1 MVVTRR
7 KAAALVLVAMATLG
21 AGAAPAAVG
30 ASGVPDATAA
40 PGAMVVPDATA
51 VAPGAGAGAMPG
63 AMLGVGTG
71 ADSEHGAAV
80 APEADVSHHGHVL
93 LWGSALGVWVRSE
106 NRGPSNLADVT
117 VRMRTSVPLVGR
129 QEIPENC
136 MQTGRQTVLCRTG
149 ELRADG
155 TEEAEGRQFACE
167 LQLAGK
173 PDEVV
178 VRVDTL
184 WNGGATDRNP
194 RNNAHEV
201 LAPATGDEYVF

>member
-21 AGAAPAAVG
+21 AGAAPATAG
-30 ASGVPDATAA
+30 APGATAA
-40 PGAMVVPDATA
+40 VSGPGVVPG
-51 VAPGAGAGAMPG
+51 PGPG
-63 AMLGVGTG
+63 I
-71 ADSEHGAAV
+71 AV

-93 LWGSALGVWVRSE
+93 LWGSGLGVWMRSE

-117 VRMRTSVPLVGR
+117 VRVRTSVPLVGR

-155 TEEAEGRQFACE
+155 AEEARRRQFAFE

-178 VRVDTL
+178 VRIDTL

-194 RNNAHEV
+194 RNNDHEV